1 MTIKVRVRKK
11 LFNVKSKLP
20 LGNVKVV
27 TKSGIIMARKL
38 SDLQD
43 VNIDNTLDKYV
54 LMFNENTE
62 KYESVNPDEIFSAA
76 ALTETTQPGLPEDF
90 LSYLRTNLQ
99 LDSSNQLLEAI
110 LDKLSS
116 LRLSDLVDTDVDD
129 ARDRYTLMYN
139 ELLNKWR
146 AENPDNV
153 LSAAVEEPENPGL
166 PEVFIDQLD
175 TDLDNR
181 IDFDGGEY

>member
-20 LGNVKVV
+20 LGNIKVV
-27 TKSGIIMARKL
+27 TKSGIVMARKL

-43 VNIDNTLDKYV
+43 VDIDNTLDKYV

-90 LSYLRTNLQ
+90 LAYLRSNLQ
-99 LDSSNQLLEAI
+99 LDSSNELLQAI
-110 LDKLSS
+110 LDKLSG

-129 ARDRYTLMYN
+129 AKDRYTLMYN
-139 ELLNKWR
+139 ELLDKWR
-146 AENPDNV
+146 AEN
-153 LSAAVEEPENPGL
+153 
-166 PEVFIDQLD
+166 
-175 TDLDNR
+175 
-181 IDFDGGEY
+181 

>member
-20 LGNVKVV
+20 LGNIKVV

-43 VNIDNTLDKYV
+43 VDIDSTLDKYV
-54 LMFNENTE
+54 LMFNENTQ

-90 LSYLRTNLQ
+90 LEYLRSNLQ
-99 LDSSNQLLEAI
+99 LDSSNQILEAI
-110 LDKLSS
+110 LDKLSN

-139 ELLNKWR
+139 ELLDKWR
-146 AENPDNV
+146 AENPDNI
-153 LSAAVEEPENPGL
+153 LSAAVQEPENPGL

-181 IDFDGGEY
+181 IDFDGGDY